1 MASVSSNFAWTME
14 SQPELNHPALKSP
27 IPCKWGSS
35 CYYNGCCC
43 FVHPGEEG
51 TGRKLFPSRVS
62 FNQQYGLM
70 LWEAP
75 VVRLIGNAS
84 FYERRRKGMSWS
96 QWVDYKNQKQK
107 QKQKQMAYLPY
118 ELDAVFPAQ
127 DEKDKMRRKLFPM
140 IYQVLVENKY
150 TILECGMVHR
160 DMSAGK
166 IVEKMLQMKKLDE
179 IEKILDNERMMGNA
193 IFYAYEYVLE
203 DLKNNDK
210 RYPNVN

>member
-1 MASVSSNFAWTME
+1 
-14 SQPELNHPALKSP
+14 
-27 IPCKWGSS
+27 
-35 CYYNGCCC
+35 
-43 FVHPGEEG
+43 
-51 TGRKLFPSRVS
+51 
-62 FNQQYGLM
+62 M